1 MKKLLLITFIFW
13 MASTAF
19 AQNIDTIAAWTFP
32 TGIDT
37 LDIYPDVCIPDNVNR
52 YIAAEDTA
60 SDPNS
65 RVITCTEGATTFAG
79 TATGWD
85 DGANSK
91 LWSIKF
97 KAPGYGNFKVSSKQF
112 SDIEFP
118 GPQDWKIQARLSGGD
133 WVDLDGGTVV
143 CSNNWTTGAVTEIE
157 LPVQFNNPG
166 STSIYIRWIM
176 TSNLSISGSDVLI
189 EGISKID
196 DVVITGEVTSGV
208 GDNRSQNQFRLY
220 PNPVVSGK
228 LSFESSSEVT
238 SLNLFNPQGQMIT
251 TYKMNGIGTID
262 MNDLIPG
269 IYFIEPVYS
278 GNRKGL
284 PKKLIVQ

>member
-1 MKKLLLITFIFW
+1 MKKLLLCTIIFW
-13 MASTAF
+13 AVSYGF

-65 RVITCTEGATTFAG
+65 RVITCTEGESTFAG

-85 DGANSK
+85 DGGNSK

-118 GPQDWKIQARLSGGD
+118 GPQDWKVEARLSGGD

-143 CSNNWTTGAVTEIE
+143 CSNDWTTGAVTEIG

-166 STSIYIRWIM
+166 STSIYVRWIM
-176 TSNLSISGSDVLI
+176 TSNLSINGSDVLA

-196 DVVITGEVTSGV
+196 DVVITGEVTSGI
-208 GDNRSQNQFRLY
+208 GNTIIDNQFRFF
-220 PNPVVSGK
+220 PNPVESGELNIDCGSGIVSI
-228 LSFESSSEVT
+228 
-238 SLNLFNPQGQMIT
+238 NLYDMDGRIIRK
-251 TYKMNGIGTID
+251 YEIAGNGP
-262 MNDLIPG
+262 MELNDLCSG
-269 IYFIEPVYS
+269 VYFVEPVYT
-278 GNRKGL
+278 NNEKGL
-284 PKKLIVQ
+284 PKKLVVR